1 MTIDGVIPETWVR
14 CELQLR
20 NDSDE
25 FLLTVNGDFGRG
37 LQYIFMNFAPCIEHT
52 VVYKPFGDLFDWE
65 FISLIIQNANCAT
78 PPPSTSEKLSS
89 TILRSLKSL
98 YFLYAYNNGT
108 HHDEVRVTVNDVFW
122 SFSVQN
128 RQRLYGA
135 SLT

>member
-1 MTIDGVIPETWVR
+1 MCKRKNLSKFPYMTTDGVIPESWVR

-20 NDSDE
+20 DDSDE

-78 PPPSTSEKLSS
+78 PPPLHQ
-89 TILRSLKSL
+89 KSYHL
-98 YFLYAYNNGT
+98 LF
-108 HHDEVRVTVNDVFW
+108 
-122 SFSVQN
+122 
-128 RQRLYGA
+128 
-135 SLT
+135 